1 MTMQETIVLESRWRI
16 ISVGSRV
23 FYNRLLRREDLTV
36 NVGPVWI
43 LDSQVKKLRG
53 KEIKTLKVL

>member
-1 MTMQETIVLESRWRI
+1 VTMQETIVLESRWRI